1 MTTDKE
7 PYAENWGAWIDQ
19 WYETMP
25 TAARDQDENDGADS
39 APVKRQKSPRRKQII
54 TMTAALG
61 GLVLLGGV
69 AAGVL
74 MNSFGGSGEL
84 EPEPESVV
92 AEPTSTTTEETSV
105 EPEPMTC
112 NVEETDGKLVTNR
125 GGEITSP
132 ETLVA
137 EFQARYFDDRD
148 GEAVAELWDDGYSAE
163 GFQQTIDESLKNAP
177 ENIEWCLTVMPGDT
191 GWWATEISWWEE
203 GDTEPEETWIGNY
216 KIEQRGKNWIFT
228 DTATE

>member
-1 MTTDKE
+1 MTTDKD

-19 WYETMP
+19 WHEDMPVADRAPET
-25 TAARDQDENDGADS
+25 QDNNGEEE
-39 APVKRQKSPRRKQII
+39 PEKKQSPRRKQII

-61 GLVLLGGV
+61 GLVLVGGI
-69 AAGVL
+69 AAAALV
-74 MNSFGGSGEL
+74 NAFGGSNEPA
-84 EPEPESVV
+84 PEPV
-92 AEPTSTTTEETSV
+92 AEEPTSTTVEATSE

-112 NVEETDGKLVTNR
+112 NVEETEGKLVTNH

-137 EFQARYFDDRD
+137 EFQSRYFDDRD

-163 GFQQTIDESLKNAP
+163 GFQQTIDESLKTAP
-177 ENIEWCLTVMPGDT
+177 SNLEWCLTVMPGDT
-191 GWWATEISWWEE
+191 GWWATEISWWGE

-216 KIEQRGKNWIFT
+216 KIEKRGQDWIFT
-228 DTATE
+228 DTAIE